1 MFKMRQTTHGLDFI
15 ITGELKP
22 TEGRK
27 KVIYI
32 AGPVTGVEKY
42 WEPFEKAQD
51 EIEAA
56 GFIALSP
63 TWQPKGMSNEQY
75 MRICMAMIDS
85 ADGVY
90 FLPNWPQSK
99 GACLEWDYCHYVD
112 KPHNTRLGEL
122 AKEVLGNE

>member
-1 MFKMRQTTHGLDFI
+1 MCKKATKQ
-15 ITGELKP
+15 
-22 TEGRK
+22 K

-63 TWQPKGMSNEQY
+63 TWQPKGMSNAQY
-75 MRICMAMIDS
+75 MRICLAMIDS
-85 ADGVY
+85 ADGVL
-90 FLPNWPQSK
+90 FLDGWRNSH
-99 GACLEWDYCHYVD
+99 GACLEAEYCIYTD
-112 KPHNTRLGEL
+112 KPYGTRLETL
-122 AKEVLGNE
+122 AKEVLNNE

>member
-1 MFKMRQTTHGLDFI
+1 MLKFYKTANGIGCT
-15 ITGELKP
+15 ITCDPEP
-22 TEGRK
+22 TAERK

-63 TWQPKGMSNEQY
+63 TWQPQGMSNEQY

-85 ADGVY
+85 ADGVF
-90 FLPNWPQSK
+90 FLSNWPQSA
-99 GACLEWDYCHYVD
+99 GARLEWDYCCYVD
-112 KPHNTRLGEL
+112 KPHDTRLSEL

>member
-1 MFKMRQTTHGLDFI
+1 MATSNNGLTI
-15 ITGELKP
+15 EVRVKP
-22 TEGRK
+22 KKPPVERK

-75 MRICMAMIDS
+75 MRICFAMIDS
-85 ADGVY
+85 ADGVL
-90 FLPNWPQSK
+90 FLPGWNKSL
-99 GACLEWDYCHYVD
+99 GALLERNYCDYIG
-112 KPHNTRLGEL
+112 KPHDCHLDSL

>member
-1 MFKMRQTTHGLDFI
+1 MATKCNGLTIKFGVK
-15 ITGELKP
+15 TAKP
-22 TEGRK
+22 PAERK

-32 AGPVTGVEKY
+32 AGPVTGVERY

-85 ADGVY
+85 ADGVL
-90 FLPNWPQSK
+90 FLPGWNSSL
-99 GACLEWDYCHYVD
+99 GALLERNYCDYIG
-112 KPHNTRLGEL
+112 KPHDCRLDFL
-122 AKEVLGNE
+122 AMEVSQSE